1 MKYKGRPIQIVH
13 ISEDGEVLILYK
25 DTGEQELIWE
35 EDLEN

>member
-1 MKYKGRPIQIVH
+1 MKYKGRHIQIVH

>member
-1 MKYKGRPIQIVH
+1 MEYKGRSIQIVY

-35 EDLEN
+35 EDLNN